1 MYRMMYDCDEHED
14 WCTKKFPYDEDGF
27 VKKDDFIKY
36 CDWHRHIIQPGTIHA
51 SDVTFHSQHI
61 SLTHTSHIFIIL
73 LLLLLPL
80 FTYSAMGY
88 QRKVRKRT
96 GGVIM
101 WAGLTSYRKKA
112 FIVHDTE
119 SETLELAC
127 KSIVD
132 WVSHAVLLSISL
144 SFCSKP
150 QPKI

>member
-14 WCTKKFPYDEDGF
+14 WCTKKFPYDIDGF

-36 CDWHRHIIQPGTIHA
+36 CDWHRHIIQPGSIHP
-51 SDVTFHSQHI
+51 SIHPSEVTFHFQNI
-61 SLTHTSHIFIIL
+61 SLTHTSHTCIIL
-73 LLLLLPL
+73 LLLI
-80 FTYSAMGY
+80 YSAMGY

-132 WVSHAVLLSISL
+132 WVSHVLLLFISL
-144 SFCSKP
+144 RFCS
-150 QPKI
+150 